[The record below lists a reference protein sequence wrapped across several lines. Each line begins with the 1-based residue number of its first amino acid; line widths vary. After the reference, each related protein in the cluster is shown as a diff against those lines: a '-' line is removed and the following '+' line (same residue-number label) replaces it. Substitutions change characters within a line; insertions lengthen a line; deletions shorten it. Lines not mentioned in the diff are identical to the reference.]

1 MGYFVL
7 GSGRVP
13 GPEKTLIPRGKIVLF
28 EAFFNLLLDSFE
40 ILYFLIKVILRWRI
54 RDFPLALS
62 LIMSLQ

>member
-1 MGYFVL
+1 MSYFVL
-7 GSGRVP
+7 GSGHVP

-40 ILYFLIKVILRWRI
+40 ILNFLIKVILRWRI